1 MELFH
6 RSKTVVTLT
15 EEGEALL
22 PTAHEVLEKERN
34 FYRQAQTMS
43 TRGAGIL
50 KIGYFDY
57 WEYSFLCQVVS
68 LFSKRNPYTTLTFAK
83 DHHGP
88 LNRDIQ
94 LGNYDIIFT
103 LDKKEPQEKK
113 PPNIGWLPIAES
125 PLYVY
130 VSTSHYLADK
140 EVLTLRE
147 LYRDNQ
153 IIVSRQYESIFNS
166 IVSAAFAE
174 EGLEPKYYPISPKN
188 SKDMMLMVLANEGYN
203 LSTRWWALAN
213 VPGIK
218 IIPLEANISAVEF
231 GIAYRK
237 SARRDLIESFLE
249 CVREVPAQQFSAESF
264 RL

>member
-43 TRGAGIL
+43 TRGAGVL

-57 WEYSFLCQVVS
+57 WEYPFLCRVVS
-68 LFSKRNPYTTLTFAK
+68 LFSKRNPYTTLTFGR

-94 LGNYDIIFT
+94 LGNYDIVFT
-103 LDKKEPQEKK
+103 LDKKKRQEKE

-130 VSTSHYLADK
+130 VSASSYLADK
-140 EVLTLRE
+140 KVLTLQE
-147 LYRDNQ
+147 LCKDNQ

-174 EGLEPKYYPISPKN
+174 EGLEASYYPISPKN

-203 LSTRWWALAN
+203 LSTHWWTLADI
-213 VPGIK
+213 PGIR
-218 IIPLEANISAVEF
+218 IIPLKANISTIEF
-231 GIAYRK
+231 GVAYRK
-237 SARRDLIESFLE
+237 SARRDLIDSFLE
-249 CVREVPAQQFSAESF
+249 CVREVPTEEFLQQNIK
-264 RL
+264 L